1 MLVLV
6 VSFIRVFWS
15 GSNLPGR
22 VGMRVLGDDGFGVFQ
37 GFGFERVQP
46 LARVAV
52 LGRALTGL
60 VGGFVLGGSSGSA
73 WHDCGVAVLSS
84 SLGLISVR
92 WV

>member
-1 MLVLV
+1 M
-6 VSFIRVFWS
+6 FRS
-15 GSNLPGR
+15 GYNLPGR
-22 VGMRVLGDDGFGVFQ
+22 VGMRVLGDDGFGVFR

-73 WHDCGVAVLSS
+73 WHGCGVAVLSS
-84 SLGLISVR
+84 NLGLISVR